1 MSQQVRDGADA
12 EKNFVTEMN
21 ENKNNS
27 RWNELGIAETG
38 KFFAV
43 RVNTH
48 KMSKIHGKKVPC
60 KSDVFIARS
69 EKNVDKFDLSE
80 DDLENYELK
89 PIPNTGI
96 SIKKK
101 DATNIQWQKLGI
113 DAVRELFGNT
123 ELGAGISIY
132 ERKGSNHQNLTETME
147 ASQTIVKKWCDS
159 KENFEK
165 YYKKEVPNISK
176 LFDTT
181 QNNEERLEIA
191 KKIGKIADKK
201 MKEMIDND
209 EKLQKKIF
217 WGIGVF
223 EEPFCA
229 TYVFEDN
236 KLRKTK
242 GYFPNYSIT
251 TGSNRI
257 ETFTISIKGSK

>member
-1 MSQQVRDGADA
+1 MSQQVQEGADA

-21 ENKNNS
+21 KNKNDS
-27 RWNELGIAETG
+27 RWKELGIEDAENY
-38 KFFAV
+38 FAV
-43 RVNTH
+43 RVNTQ

-60 KSDVFIARS
+60 KSDVFIAKS

-80 DDLENYELK
+80 DDLENFELK
-89 PIPNTGI
+89 PKSSTGI

-101 DATNIQWQKLGI
+101 DAEKIQWQKLGI

-132 ERKGSNHQNLTETME
+132 ERQGSNHQNLSETME
-147 ASQTIVKKWCDS
+147 ANQTIVIKWCDS
-159 KENFEK
+159 QENFEQ
-165 YYKKEVPNISK
+165 YYEKEVPNISK

-181 QNNEERLEIA
+181 QNYEKRLEIA
-191 KKIGKIADKK
+191 KEIGKIADKK
-201 MKEMIDND
+201 MKKMIDD
-209 EKLQKKIF
+209 DKELQKKIF
-217 WGIGVF
+217 WGIEVF

-236 KLRKTK
+236 KLRKTE

-251 TGSNRI
+251 TGSNRTNI
-257 ETFTISIKGSK
+257 PTIAIKGSK

>member
-1 MSQQVRDGADA
+1 MSQKVREGAEA

-21 ENKNNS
+21 QDKKDK
-27 RWNELGIAETG
+27 RWKELGIEETG

-43 RVNTH
+43 RVNTQ

-80 DDLENYELK
+80 DDLGNYELK
-89 PIPNTGI
+89 PIANTGI

-101 DATNIQWQKLGI
+101 DATTIQWQKLGI
-113 DAVRELFGNT
+113 DAVRELFGNA

-132 ERKGSNHQNLTETME
+132 ERQGENHKNLNETME
-147 ASQTIVKKWCDS
+147 ANEIILKKWCDS
-159 KENFEK
+159 KENFER
-165 YYKKEVPNISK
+165 YYKKEDPNVTK

-181 QNNEERLEIA
+181 QNDEERLEIA
-191 KKIGKIADKK
+191 KEIRKIAQKK
-201 MKEMIDND
+201 MKEMIDD

-223 EEPFCA
+223 KEPFCA

-236 KLRKTK
+236 KLRKTE
-242 GYFPNYSIT
+242 GYYPDYSIT
-251 TGSNRI
+251 TGSNRTKI
-257 ETFTISIKGSK
+257 PTIAIKG